1 MYNKSLFFRLEQ
13 SLDLGGFSSDDDS
26 LNYEDNADLE
36 STIDKL
42 RQLLLDKSGE
52 TESMSSEEAVQ
63 SPTSIKSSF
72 YHNFR
77 VTKESL
83 EESPSGKSDF
93 SPNLE
98 ESHQEVLVISFDTN
112 DSEKNVR
119 LIGWDLVRKLL
130 FLVSSSFLVILKI
143 HPSILQIFIAGGKNQ
158 SEKNSNWMQRISIQ
172 IGSCSNPCKYT

>member
-1 MYNKSLFFRLEQ
+1 MGFFFRLEQ

-63 SPTSIKSSF
+63 SPTTIKFGF

-83 EESPSGKSDF
+83 EESPSSKSDF

-98 ESHQEVLVISFDTN
+98 ESQEEVHNISFDTN

-119 LIGWDLVRKLL
+119 LIG
-130 FLVSSSFLVILKI
+130 
-143 HPSILQIFIAGGKNQ
+143 
-158 SEKNSNWMQRISIQ
+158 
-172 IGSCSNPCKYT
+172 

>member
-1 MYNKSLFFRLEQ
+1 MRTEIGKALHYFYLVLLKTVVLLHKKAKMRTYLYNKGGFFFRLEQ

-77 VTKESL
+77 VTKKSL
-83 EESPSGKSDF
+83 EESPSSKSDF

-119 LIGWDLVRKLL
+119 LIG
-130 FLVSSSFLVILKI
+130 
-143 HPSILQIFIAGGKNQ
+143 
-158 SEKNSNWMQRISIQ
+158 
-172 IGSCSNPCKYT
+172 

>member
-1 MYNKSLFFRLEQ
+1 M
-13 SLDLGGFSSDDDS
+13 
-26 LNYEDNADLE
+26 NYEDNADLE

-63 SPTSIKSSF
+63 SPTTIKSSF

-77 VTKESL
+77 VTKEIL
-83 EESPSGKSDF
+83 EESPSSKSDF

-98 ESHQEVLVISFDTN
+98 ESYEEVLVISFDTN

-119 LIGWDLVRKLL
+119 LIG
-130 FLVSSSFLVILKI
+130 
-143 HPSILQIFIAGGKNQ
+143 
-158 SEKNSNWMQRISIQ
+158 
-172 IGSCSNPCKYT
+172 